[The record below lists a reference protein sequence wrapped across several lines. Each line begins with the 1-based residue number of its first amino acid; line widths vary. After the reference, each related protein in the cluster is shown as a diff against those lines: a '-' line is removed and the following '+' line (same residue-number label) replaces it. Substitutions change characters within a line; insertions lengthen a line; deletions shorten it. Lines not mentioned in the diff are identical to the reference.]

1 MSNVIEHP
9 EITRTLKKGYPKP
22 QVTEYTFKSLQDVC
36 DVCDEY
42 SADIKFKGTL
52 LCSSC
57 ALEENIKI
65 L

>member
-9 EITRTLKKGYPKP
+9 DITRTIKTGYPKP

-36 DVCDEY
+36 DVCDEFQ
-42 SADIKFKGTL
+42 ADIKFKGTL
-52 LCSSC
+52 LCSKC
-57 ALEENIKI
+57 ANEERIEI